1 MLSNI
6 KNDSYWENFT
16 SGEYN
21 ALCVAQKELE
31 AETAWTDE
39 VKKISI
45 LPLDTPMDAE
55 VESLDPMNTIPKEVL
70 MDTVENCGL
79 MISFDGRKE
88 CLRDC
93 AMPSLMS
100 TVEIRGVGMF
110 RPEKAQQAI
119 ALTALLTGCRTYSKV
134 MTRAGKVAA
143 IVSQKYAEMPIS
155 RLLEITD
162 DLDAYLG
169 TPEFIS
175 GCVTHALTVAKFR
188 YPDATKDITA
198 AYSKVLAAHGR
209 SLAPGE
215 ELTPI
220 VEFRSSDTSGEAA
233 KLLTYLQ
240 LSPGHLMPIGE
251 GVRVNHVTP
260 VEYHDNGQRL
270 TAMDKFE
277 KEAQLIYSRME
288 YDVNTLVPEMLETQI
303 NYPANTFVGL
313 CKKARIPQKW
323 GGEVEEEIRNDWPDG
338 SKCTFLDVY
347 EYLTSVT
354 KKALEDNAPHSQRLL
369 DLEEDIARVAH
380 NKALWTKYDLPGTV
394 AWVQAVN
401 N

>member
-1 MLSNI
+1 MTNI

-16 SGEYN
+16 AGEYP
-21 ALCVAQKELE
+21 ALCDAQQELE
-31 AETAWTDE
+31 KQTTWTNE

-45 LPLDTPMDAE
+45 LPLDTPMDVE
-55 VESLDPMNTIPKEVL
+55 VEMLDPANKISKEVL
-70 MDTVENCGL
+70 LDTAENCGL
-79 MISFDGRKE
+79 MLNFDGQKE

-100 TVEIRGVGMF
+100 TVEIRGVGVF
-110 RPEKAQQAI
+110 RPEKTQQAI
-119 ALTALLTGCRTYSKV
+119 ALTALLTGCRTHSKV
-134 MTRAGKVAA
+134 MTRAGKVSA
-143 IVSQKYAEMPIS
+143 IVSPKYSEMPIS
-155 RLLEITD
+155 QLLSITD
-162 DLDAYLG
+162 NLDAYLG

-175 GCVTHALTVAKFR
+175 GCVTHSLTVAKFR

-209 SLAPGE
+209 TLSPGE

-260 VEYHDNGQRL
+260 LEYDDKGQRIS
-270 TAMDKFE
+270 AMDKFE
-277 KEAQLIYSRME
+277 QEAQLIYSRLE
-288 YDVNTLVPEMLETQI
+288 YDVNNLIPEMLNTEI
-303 NYPANTFVGL
+303 YYPANTFVGL

-323 GGEVEEEIRNDWPDG
+323 GGEVEEEIRSDWPDG

-369 DLEEDIARVAH
+369 DLEEDIARIAH
-380 NKALWTKYDLPGTV
+380 NKAIWTKYDLPGTV

>member
-1 MLSNI
+1 MTNI

-16 SGEYN
+16 AGEYP
-21 ALCVAQKELE
+21 ALCDAQQKLE
-31 AETAWTDE
+31 KQTTWTNE

-45 LPLDTPMDAE
+45 LPLDTPMDVE
-55 VESLDPMNTIPKEVL
+55 VEMLDPANKISKEVL
-70 MDTVENCGL
+70 LDTAENCGL
-79 MISFDGRKE
+79 MISFDGQKE

-100 TVEIRGVGMF
+100 TVEIRGVGVF
-110 RPEKAQQAI
+110 RPEKTQQAI
-119 ALTALLTGCRTYSKV
+119 ALTALLTGCRTHSKV
-134 MTRAGKVAA
+134 MTRAGKVSA
-143 IVSQKYAEMPIS
+143 IVSPKYAEMPIS
-155 RLLEITD
+155 QLLSITD

-175 GCVTHALTVAKFR
+175 GCVTHSLTVAKFR

-209 SLAPGE
+209 TLSPGE

-260 VEYHDNGQRL
+260 LEYDDKGQRIS
-270 TAMDKFE
+270 AMDKFE
-277 KEAQLIYSRME
+277 QEAQLIYSRLE
-288 YDVNTLVPEMLETQI
+288 YDVNNLIPEMLNTEI
-303 NYPANTFVGL
+303 FYPANTFVGL

-323 GGEVEEEIRNDWPDG
+323 GGEVEEEIRRDWPDG
-338 SKCTFLDVY
+338 SSCTFLDVY

-354 KKALEDNAPHSQRLL
+354 KLALDDNAPHSQRLL
-369 DLEEDIARVAH
+369 DLEEDIARIAH
-380 NKALWTKYDLPGTV
+380 NKAIWTKYDLPGTV

-401 N
+401 T